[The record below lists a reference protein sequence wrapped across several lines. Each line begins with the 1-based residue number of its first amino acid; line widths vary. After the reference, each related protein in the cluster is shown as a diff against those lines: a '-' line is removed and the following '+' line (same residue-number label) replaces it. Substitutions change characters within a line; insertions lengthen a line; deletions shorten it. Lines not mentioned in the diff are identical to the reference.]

1 MTDNMNSKMNSYQK
15 RKNKQEMQKQLIT
28 FATMIIF
35 TIIAF
40 AIVGAEIVPMFAI
53 PLLLIL
59 AVIQV
64 AFQFYYF
71 MHMKDEG
78 HEVPA
83 LLIYGG
89 VIVTL
94 LVALTFTTIIWWG
107 Q

>member
-1 MTDNMNSKMNSYQK
+1 MNSKMNSYQK